1 MRKNIKCISEAISFL
16 SDNFF
21 YILRITLPVM
31 LVLAACLT
39 WYAPLA
45 IIPFL
50 LLQGIMFRLLDVK
63 NRGLEVKAQRFRS
76 VYRSGLKNVQKTLNP
91 KVWVKT
97 IKYYFNHFWPFFTLT
112 VCSVFFYGFVAF
124 MISVPQIAILIM
136 KYAIHNSQQLGDPV
150 TLPAGLDWKFYV
162 VLFIINFIISIV
174 LSDCLL
180 AFPLRREEC
189 KKEDAEID
197 NIIPKK
203 K

>member
-21 YILRITLPVM
+21 YILYITLPVM

-39 WYAPLA
+39 WFPPLA

-63 NRGLEVKAQRFRS
+63 QRGIEVKAQRFRS
-76 VYRSGLKNVQKTLNP
+76 VYLSGLKNVQKTLNP
-91 KVWVKT
+91 KVWIKT
-97 IKYYFNHFWPFFTLT
+97 LKYYFRHFRTFFSLT
-112 VCSVFFYGFVAF
+112 VCSVLFYGFIAF
-124 MISVPQIAILIM
+124 MVSVPQFAILIM
-136 KYAIHNSQQLGDPV
+136 RNAINTSQQLGDSV
-150 TLPAGLDWKFYV
+150 TLPAGLDWKFCI
-162 VLFIINFIISIV
+162 VLFLINYLIAIV
-174 LSDCLL
+174 LSDSLL
-180 AFPLRREEC
+180 AFPLRRAEC
-189 KKEDAEID
+189 KKEDVEIE